1 MNKNEQENF
10 WSGDFGKKYTDR
22 NSRYNEEFNQVYK
35 TWYGVSRTQ
44 MNEDFL
50 KSLPK
55 DTRMLEVGC
64 NTGMQL
70 AELQSEGFTSL
81 YGIELQD
88 YAVQKAKEYT
98 EGINIIQG
106 SAFDI
111 PFKDNFFDLVFT
123 SGVLIHIAPDNLSKV
138 FSEMYRCSNRF
149 IWGFEYY
156 ADDVTA
162 INYRGNEGFLW
173 KANYGKLMRDQF
185 PNLELIK
192 EEKYP
197 YITPSEK
204 GNVDFMFLLE
214 KKNA

>member
-10 WSGDFGKKYTDR
+10 WSGDFGKNYTDR
-22 NSRYNEEFNQVYK
+22 NTRHNEEFNKIYE
-35 TWYGVSRTQ
+35 TWYGIPRAT
-44 MNEDFL
+44 MNEAFL
-50 KSLPK
+50 GSLPK
-55 DTRMLEVGC
+55 DIRILEVGC

-70 AELQSEGFTSL
+70 AELKSQGFSSL

-88 YAVQKAKEYT
+88 YAVQRAKEYT

-111 PFKDNFFDLVFT
+111 PFKDKFFDLVFT
-123 SGVLIHIAPDNLSKV
+123 SGVLIHIAPDNLPKV
-138 FSEMYRCSNRF
+138 FSEMYRCSKKY

-156 ADDVTA
+156 SDNVTS

-185 PNLELIK
+185 NNLSLVK
-192 EEKYP
+192 EEFYP
-197 YITPSEK
+197 YITEMEK
-204 GNVDFMFLLE
+204 GNIDFMYLLQ
-214 KKNA
+214 KD